1 MPEEKNSIEI
11 FKFLGDLKK
20 AVLLLDEKINNQN
33 KKIENLENK
42 ILIIK
47 NDADNKGKSVQ
58 QKETF
63 RAVPPS
69 PPLSAPE
76 ASFKNSIFKKLS
88 NKGEGDNIGLEEK
101 IGGKWFAKIGI
112 AAIVIGVSFFL
123 KYAFDNNW
131 IGETGR
137 VIIGIIAG
145 LGLLFL
151 GEKTIRKY
159 ATYGQI
165 ISGGGIAVLYLSI
178 FAAYNFYHLIPQLL
192 SFFVMAVITAIGFLL
207 SLRYNA
213 VSLMAVAILGGFA
226 TPFLISTGVNNQFGL
241 FFYILILDIAIL
253 VISIFKKWRE
263 LNIIGYIG
271 TVIVFIAWGERF
283 YTDDQLLA
291 TIFFLSL
298 FFIVYSISSL
308 IYNIVKKEE
317 SSGIE
322 QILTLLTGV
331 AYFGACYGLLDK
343 DYHAFMGFFALI
355 LAIYYLLWA
364 YLVKVITPKD
374 ENLYSFLAFLTVGF
388 ITLAIPIQFKQ
399 NIITIGWAIE
409 ALIILYLGFKT
420 NSKRIVIFSFIVST
434 LVMARLLFIDASIV
448 LNNFI
453 VIFNK
458 RFFAFFFVII
468 TFYIASYIIKKS
480 ILFNSAENNILQ
492 LKKLLALW
500 LIAANLL
507 TLFSI
512 NQEIISYCQKE
523 VNKIQV
529 EKSKLDKEW
538 NIYNN
543 NYIGTNS
550 YGKFEKYNTGIINT
564 KIRNIEYRRS
574 ITLSLFWLLYAI
586 ILLIIGFI
594 GRYKLVRVGGIILLA
609 LSILKLFF
617 YDLWSLG
624 TLYRIIS
631 SISLGIVLLL
641 ISFVYQ
647 KYKDKIKEII

>member
-512 NQEIISYCQKE
+512 NQEIISYYQKE

>member
-1 MPEEKNSIEI
+1 
-11 FKFLGDLKK
+11 
-20 AVLLLDEKINNQN
+20 
-33 KKIENLENK
+33 
-42 ILIIK
+42 
-47 NDADNKGKSVQ
+47 
-58 QKETF
+58 
-63 RAVPPS
+63 
-69 PPLSAPE
+69 
-76 ASFKNSIFKKLS
+76 
-88 NKGEGDNIGLEEK
+88 
-101 IGGKWFAKIGI
+101 
-112 AAIVIGVSFFL
+112 
-123 KYAFDNNW
+123 
-131 IGETGR
+131 
-137 VIIGIIAG
+137 
-145 LGLLFL
+145 
-151 GEKTIRKY
+151 
-159 ATYGQI
+159 
-165 ISGGGIAVLYLSI
+165 
-178 FAAYNFYHLIPQLL
+178 
-192 SFFVMAVITAIGFLL
+192 
-207 SLRYNA
+207 
-213 VSLMAVAILGGFA
+213 
-226 TPFLISTGVNNQFGL
+226 
-241 FFYILILDIAIL
+241 
-253 VISIFKKWRE
+253 
-263 LNIIGYIG
+263 
-271 TVIVFIAWGERF
+271 
-283 YTDDQLLA
+283 
-291 TIFFLSL
+291 
-298 FFIVYSISSL
+298 
-308 IYNIVKKEE
+308 
-317 SSGIE
+317 
-322 QILTLLTGV
+322 
-331 AYFGACYGLLDK
+331 
-343 DYHAFMGFFALI
+343 
-355 LAIYYLLWA
+355 
-364 YLVKVITPKD
+364 
-374 ENLYSFLAFLTVGF
+374 
-388 ITLAIPIQFKQ
+388 
-399 NIITIGWAIE
+399 
-409 ALIILYLGFKT
+409 
-420 NSKRIVIFSFIVST
+420 
-434 LVMARLLFIDASIV
+434 MARLLFIDASIV

-512 NQEIISYCQKE
+512 NQEIISYYQKE

>member
-76 ASFKNSIFKKLS
+76 VSFKNSIFKKLS